1 MISIVVPAH
10 NESAVIGRTLAQWM
24 DASNEI
30 DVIVVC
36 NGCTDD
42 TAKIARRFGPG
53 VQVVETDVAG
63 KIHALNIGDRI
74 SAGFPRIY
82 VDADIVMSLDTIRAL
97 AKRLERG
104 DVLVAAPTADLDL
117 TGCPWPIRKYYDIR
131 SKLPSSRE
139 GIGGSGV
146 YALSE
151 AGRMRFGKFPEVTA
165 DDTYVRLQFKPAERE
180 TLRDV
185 TSTVFPPR
193 TLRQLI
199 AVRRRVHRGT
209 SELARRFPELNAN
222 KGRSNNRTLISLFKK
237 PRLWPALL
245 IYCWVNAVARH
256 SAIKSSLGGAGGW
269 QRDETSRAGVPAGSL
284 E

>member
-10 NESAVIGRTLAQWM
+10 NESAVIGRTLTQWM
-24 DASNEI
+24 AASDEI
-30 DVIVVC
+30 DVVVVC

-42 TAKIARRFGPG
+42 TAKIARRFGPS
-53 VQVVETDVAG
+53 VQVVETDVIG

-104 DVLVAAPTADLDL
+104 DVLAAAPTADLDL
-117 TGCPWPIRKYYDIR
+117 TDCPWPVRKYYEIR

-151 AGRMRFGKFPEVTA
+151 AGRMRFGKFPDVTA

-185 TSTVFPPR
+185 KSAVFPPR
-193 TLRQLI
+193 TLQQLI
-199 AVRRRVHRGT
+199 AVRKRVHRGT
-209 SELARRFPELNAN
+209 FELARLFPELDAN
-222 KGRSNNRTLISLFKK
+222 RGRSNNRTLISLFKD

-256 SAIKSSLGGAGGW
+256 SAIKSSHIGTGAW
-269 QRDETSRAGVPAGSL
+269 QRDETSRARLPAGTL

>member
-10 NESAVIGRTLAQWM
+10 NEGAVIGRTLAQWTA
-24 DASNEI
+24 ASGEI

-42 TAKIARRFGPG
+42 TAKVARRFGPG
-53 VQVVETDVAG
+53 VHVVETDVAG

-82 VDADIVMSLDTIRAL
+82 VDADIVVSLDTIRAL

-104 DVLVAAPTADLDL
+104 DVLAAAPTADLDL
-117 TGCPWPIRKYYDIR
+117 TSCSWQVRQYYEIR
-131 SKLPSSRE
+131 SRLPSSRE

-151 AGRMRFGKFPEVTA
+151 AGRMRFGKFPDVTA

-180 TLRDV
+180 TMRDV

-193 TLRQLI
+193 TIKQLI
-199 AVRRRVHRGT
+199 AVRKRVHRGT
-209 SELARRFPELNAN
+209 FELARLFPELNAN
-222 KGRSNNRTLISLFKK
+222 RGRSNSRTLISLFKD
-237 PRLWPALL
+237 PRLWPGLL

-256 SAIKSSLGGAGGW
+256 GAIKSSHSGAGAW
-269 QRDETSRAGVPAGSL
+269 QRDETSRAKLPAGSL